1 MEEQRNAS
9 VGYIEEYIQRA
20 RKAQAVFEDAT
31 QAEVDCA
38 VRAVAK
44 VVYDNAEMLAVVA
57 VEDTRMGNVPDKIAK
72 NKNKARIIW
81 NSLKGKKSRGILER
95 DEINGIT
102 TIAKPV
108 GVVAAITPCTNPIVT
123 PMSNSMFALKCANAI
138 VVTPHHNAILC
149 STKVVELFR
158 TELVKLGL
166 PADLIQVLD
175 RHSRENTK
183 NLIAMADVVVATGGG
198 GMVRAAYS
206 SGKPALGVGAGNVQA
221 IIDKGTDYEAA
232 VRMIVDGRAFDNG
245 IICSGEQSA
254 ICHEEDMDAIMRIFE
269 ACGCYVIKDPAERDA
284 VRDTLFEGGEM
295 SRHAVGQSAAAVAR
309 LAGIE
314 INEDTRAIVVEAGVA
329 GAGDLFAKEKM
340 CPVIAVYGYRD
351 FADAVLIAK
360 ENLEFEGKGHS
371 VSLHS
376 NDREHIEY
384 AGKALSV
391 SRFLVNQV
399 CATGAGG
406 SFFNGLAP
414 TNTMG
419 CGSWGNNSISENLTY
434 RHLMNVSRI
443 AYNMPGNHVPSD
455 DGSVAKVSATL
466 SGRLARM
473 VVRIEKSTKKHI

>member
-1 MEEQRNAS
+1 MEEQLDAS
-9 VGYIEEYIQRA
+9 VRYTEEYMQRA
-20 RKAQAVFEDAT
+20 RKAQTIFEDAT
-31 QAEVDCA
+31 QKEVDRA

-44 VVYDNAEMLAVVA
+44 VVYDNAEMLAAIA

-72 NKNKARIIW
+72 NKSKARIIW
-81 NSLKGKKSRGILER
+81 NSLKGKRSRGILER
-95 DEINGIT
+95 DEASGVT
-102 TIAKPV
+102 TIAKPL

-138 VVTPHHNAILC
+138 IITPHHRATLC
-149 STKVVELFR
+149 SAKAVELFR
-158 TELVKLGL
+158 AELVKLGL
-166 PADLIQVLD
+166 PADLIQILD

-183 NLIAMADVVVATGGG
+183 NLIAMADVVVATGGS

-221 IIDKGTDYEAA
+221 IIDRGTDYEAA
-232 VRMIVDGRAFDNG
+232 VRMIVDGRSFDNG

-254 ICHEEDMDAIMRIFE
+254 ICPDEDIGKIMRIFE
-269 ACGCYVIKDPAERDA
+269 ACGCRVITNSAERDA
-284 VRDTLFEGGEM
+284 LRDAMFENGEM
-295 SRHAVGQSAAAVAR
+295 SRHAVGQSAAAVAH

-314 INEDTRAIVVEAGVA
+314 IKEDTRAIVVEAGVA

-360 ENLEFEGKGHS
+360 ENLELEGKGHS

-376 NDREHIEY
+376 NDREHTEY

-399 CATGAGG
+399 CAAGAGG

-455 DGSVAKVSATL
+455 DELWAE
-466 SGRLARM
+466 
-473 VVRIEKSTKKHI
+473 I